1 MKNSAPLPATRTE
14 AKTAKGRARVQA
26 ILDVARRLFT
36 DGGYG
41 EMTMRQVA
49 ELSGMSL
56 SNVQHY
62 FPTREALLQA
72 LLEWVMD
79 SYEPGFGEIEM
90 RQIPPPEKLEAAI
103 RYFLADS
110 KRPEAERLFV
120 EIWSLA
126 TRDPIAREIFDRMYT
141 HHRRNLARLIALVNP
156 ALSGKEVAQRA
167 ALAAMQIEGLMLLI
181 NDSKPKHAELDGI
194 EEECVAA
201 IMDMA
206 QKAPRTRSQAG
217 GLS

>member
-1 MKNSAPLPATRTE
+1 MKNSAQRPATRVE

-36 DGGYG
+36 DGGYA

-72 LLEWVMD
+72 LLESVMD

-90 RQIPPPEKLEAAI
+90 RQAAPAAKLEAAI

-126 TRDPIAREIFDRMYT
+126 TRAPIAREIFDRMYT
-141 HHRRNLARLIALVNP
+141 HHRHNLSRLIALVNP
-156 ALSGKEVAQRA
+156 TLDSKEIAQRA

-181 NDSKPKHAELDGI
+181 NDSKPRHAELEGI

-206 QKAPRTRSQAG
+206 QKASARR
-217 GLS
+217 